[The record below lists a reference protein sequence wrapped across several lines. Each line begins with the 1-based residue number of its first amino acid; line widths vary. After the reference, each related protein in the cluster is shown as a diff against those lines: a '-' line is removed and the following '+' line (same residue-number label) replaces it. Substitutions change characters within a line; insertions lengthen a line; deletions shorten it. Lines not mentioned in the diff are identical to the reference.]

1 MLLEVENLTV
11 SFRTDRNVV
20 EAVKGASFSLERGR
34 TLCIVGE
41 SGSGKSVSC
50 HALLGLTP
58 PNGRVMAG
66 TARFDGIDLLT
77 LDEKALEK
85 LRGRDISM
93 IFQDPV
99 AALNPVHRIGTQIC
113 ESLMLHEGIGR
124 KAAEERASDLL
135 HLVGIPE
142 PRQRLRAYPHQLS
155 GGMNQRIMIATALA
169 CRPALLIADEPTTAL
184 DVTIQAQILDLMR
197 RLQNE
202 FGMSI
207 LFITHDLGVVA
218 EMADSV
224 VVMRHGEVVEAGS
237 RDDIFLAPRHPYTR
251 ELLNLVPRLDAPAP
265 VYLWDSAP

>member
-1 MLLEVENLTV
+1 MLLEVDDLTV
-11 SFRTDRNVV
+11 SFRTDQGVV
-20 EAVKGASFSLERGR
+20 EAVKGVSFALERGR

-58 PNGRVMAG
+58 DNGRVTAG
-66 TARFDGIDLLT
+66 RARFQGADLLT
-77 LDEKALEK
+77 RSEVELEA
-85 LRGRDISM
+85 LRGREISM
-93 IFQDPV
+93 IFQDPI
-99 AALNPVHRIGTQIC
+99 ASLNPVHRIGTQIC
-113 ESLMLHEGIGR
+113 EPLMLHQGLDR
-124 KAAEERASDLL
+124 KTATARAIELL
-135 HLVGIPE
+135 KLVGIPE
-142 PRQRLRAYPHQLS
+142 PAQRLRSYPHQLS

-197 RLQNE
+197 RLQRE
-202 FGMSI
+202 LGMSI

-224 VVMRHGEVVEAGS
+224 VVMRHGEVVESGT

-251 ELLNLVPRLDAPAP
+251 ELLELVPSLDTPAP
-265 VYLWDSAP
+265 IYSGQGTP